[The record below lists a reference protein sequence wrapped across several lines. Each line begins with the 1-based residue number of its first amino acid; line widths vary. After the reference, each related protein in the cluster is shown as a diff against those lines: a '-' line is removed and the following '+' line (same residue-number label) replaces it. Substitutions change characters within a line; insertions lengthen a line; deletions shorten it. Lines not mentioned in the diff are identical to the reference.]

1 MRGMNDLLRQAQVMQ
16 NKMAQM
22 QEELAQKTV
31 EGSSGGGMVRVTAS
45 GRQEI
50 LSIAI
55 DRNAVDPDDVEM
67 LQDLVLTA
75 VNDSLRLSRELME
88 REMAAIT
95 GGMKL
100 PGFM

>member
-16 NKMAQM
+16 SKMAQM
-22 QEELAQKTV
+22 QEELARKTV
-31 EGSSGGGMVRVTAS
+31 EGSSGGGMVRVTAT
-45 GRQEI
+45 GRQE
-50 LSIAI
+50 LVSIVI

-88 REMAAIT
+88 REMASVT
-95 GGMKL
+95 GGLKL